1 MIKARTIEQA
11 QDGSFFAT
19 NAVTMIY
26 EDMDGRN
33 IIFFISPDGLYSTVH
48 DGVVRMSGTSEGD
61 VSGLSSEQQALKK
74 QLVKVIRAGVKGIFM
89 MWGDKLMELF
99 YGSKQHPRPP
109 KDKHLDLV
117 NWYLE
122 EFTKVLIAHMMKNDV
137 VLKGQFTAV
146 GSNVISIDEVS
157 TRPVPGV
164 SPPTSDTGNGQEHV
178 RLDADN

>member
-1 MIKARTIEQA
+1 MIKERTIEQA
-11 QDGSFFAT
+11 QDGTWFAT

-33 IIFFISPDGLYSTVH
+33 IVFFISPDGLYSTVH
-48 DGVVRMSGTSEGD
+48 DGVVRMSGTNEGD
-61 VSGLSSEQQALKK
+61 MSGLSAEQQILKK

-99 YGSKQHPRPP
+99 YGSKVHPRPP

-157 TRPVPGV
+157 TRPVA
-164 SPPTSDTGNGQEHV
+164 SEQTATSNTGNE
-178 RLDADN
+178 